1 MSNKPI
7 IEIPFAFLSDTWV
20 NWCQK
25 LGTVLANDE
34 VKDGRSERGGH
45 PVEQKRM
52 RQWSLRITAYAER
65 LLQGL
70 EQLDWSD
77 SIKEMQRNWIG
88 KSEGASIRFQVQ
100 NLEAQI
106 EVFTTRP
113 DTIFESTLC
122 FSTRASVSRKH
133 NNQGSKR
140 RSKGLCT
147 GCSPKI

>member
-1 MSNKPI
+1 MKYRL
-7 IEIPFAFLSDTWV
+7 AFLSDTWV

-52 RQWSLRITAYAER
+52 RRWSLRITAYAER

-77 SIKEMQRNWIG
+77 SIKEMQQQLDW
-88 KSEGASIRFQVQ
+88 
-100 NLEAQI
+100 
-106 EVFTTRP
+106 
-113 DTIFESTLC
+113 
-122 FSTRASVSRKH
+122 
-133 NNQGSKR
+133 
-140 RSKGLCT
+140 
-147 GCSPKI
+147 

>member
-1 MSNKPI
+1 M
-7 IEIPFAFLSDTWV
+7 
-20 NWCQK
+20 
-25 LGTVLANDE
+25 ANDE

-100 NLEAQI
+100 NLEA
-106 EVFTTRP
+106 
-113 DTIFESTLC
+113 
-122 FSTRASVSRKH
+122 K
-133 NNQGSKR
+133 
-140 RSKGLCT
+140 
-147 GCSPKI
+147 